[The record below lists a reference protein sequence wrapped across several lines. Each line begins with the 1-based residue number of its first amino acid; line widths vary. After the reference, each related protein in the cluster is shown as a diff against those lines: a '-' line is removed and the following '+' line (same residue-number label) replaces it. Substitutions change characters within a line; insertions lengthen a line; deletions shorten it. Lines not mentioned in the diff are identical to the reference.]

1 MLKIYIIMM
10 NIKKLIAT
18 SWLTVSFVMLFVDTE
33 TIPLW
38 IVLLI
43 VLNFGLSV
51 FVTRKLFKWNS

>member
-10 NIKKLIAT
+10 NIKKIIAA
-18 SWLTVSFVMLFVDTE
+18 SWLTVSFVMLCVDTE
-33 TIPLW
+33 STPLW

-51 FVTRKLFKWNS
+51 FITRKLFKWN